1 MHVIRRLMSFRISNP
16 ILAGLYSS
24 FCWMIFGAF
33 ILSLL
38 LWLTSMQENELS
50 IYTYVVHGCSVG
62 IGGFIAGKR
71 AGSKGWYQGGLTGA
85 LYGILIMMIG
95 FLALDSSFDLT
106 MMIGLASVFLIGAIG
121 GIMGVNTRNNS

>member
-1 MHVIRRLMSFRISNP
+1 
-16 ILAGLYSS
+16 
-24 FCWMIFGAF
+24 
-33 ILSLL
+33 
-38 LWLTSMQENELS
+38 MQE
-50 IYTYVVHGCSVG
+50 
-62 IGGFIAGKR
+62 AR
-71 AGSKGWYQGGLTGA
+71 GWYQGGLTGA